1 MTVRGCQS
9 AVLSFTQSLALDHT
23 GQHLK
28 KVLIHDRKSM
38 RRAVAASALNSW
50 RRVRSCTVSTRTC
63 PFDRRSSYRTLTRDS
78 SLNTTPTGLAVA
90 AEPGR
95 LALGAVGGRSR
106 PVRLAAATWFS
117 GAFIALVLS

>member
-1 MTVRGCQS
+1 MTGRGHHS
-9 AVLSFTQSLALDHT
+9 AVLSFTPSLVLDYT

-63 PFDRRSSYRTLTRDS
+63 PSDRRSSYRPLTRDS
-78 SLNTTPTGLAVA
+78 SLNTSPTGRALSS
-90 AEPGR
+90 EPGR
-95 LALGAVGGRSR
+95 EALGPAGGRFR
-106 PVRLAAATWFS
+106 PVRLVATTWFL
-117 GAFIALVLS
+117 GASIALALS